1 MNRKV
6 NFITNNTKE
15 IDGYNNIN
23 IVDLPNIINGS
34 INNILCECL
43 DDIPFETRG
52 KTILDIVNKLAFE
65 GKATFLMI
73 NGTVLANRI
82 LKNEIDSSKLSSTLS
97 AIKSI
102 WTDYYITEVFNNMT
116 HIEIEK
122 YYIESIYTSITI
134 NKKL

>member
-1 MNRKV
+1 MNRQV

-15 IDGYNNIN
+15 IDGYHNIN
-23 IVDLPNIINGS
+23 ITDLPNIINGS

-52 KTILDIVNKLAFE
+52 KTIIDIVNKLAFE
-65 GKATFLMI
+65 GRANFLMI

-102 WTDYYITEVFNNMT
+102 WTDYYITEVFNNMP
-116 HIEIEK
+116 HIEIDR
-122 YYIESIYTSITI
+122 YYIENVYTAISII
-134 NKKL
+134 KKL